1 MMRDVHMLVEAPE
14 VKDVRSLLEDLC
26 EDWPGME
33 WCELSVLLAATRAL
47 AQLHQSHHW
56 QASGEAFYGD
66 HLLFHRLYTT
76 TNEEIDKIAEKLVGL
91 GTPEMVDA
99 VAISAQCYRILNELY
114 GAKARDISESSLA
127 AEELYLSIL
136 QTVSVSLDE
145 QDQLTYGLDNML
157 ADIAD
162 KHEEHI
168 YLLKRKISQR

>member
-1 MMRDVHMLVEAPE
+1 MRGVRMLVEAPV

-66 HLLFHRLYTT
+66 HLLFDRLYTAT
-76 TNEEIDKIAEKLVGL
+76 DEDVDKIAEKLVGL
-91 GTPEMVDA
+91 GTSEMVDA
-99 VAISAQCYRILNELY
+99 VAIAAQCHRILNELY
-114 GAKARDISESSLA
+114 GAQAKDISESSLA
-127 AEELYLSIL
+127 AEELYISIV
-136 QTVSVSLDE
+136 QTVSIALDE
-145 QDQLTYGLDNML
+145 QDRLTYGLDNML

-162 KHEEHI
+162 KHEEHV